1 MGGAAE
7 DAGIFTNDVIL
18 KIENTFVN
26 DVPELQEQI
35 AKHQPGDLVDIL
47 IQRKGE
53 NKVYKI
59 SLRNQNGN
67 TELINRNANL

>member
-1 MGGAAE
+1 M
-7 DAGIFTNDVIL
+7 
-18 KIENTFVN
+18 N

-59 SLRNQNGN
+59 SLRNQNWN